1 MEQRHTF
8 LRETSNE
15 INSAT
20 NYPFPPLLAGQK
32 RGIGLGKRIVFFFP
46 GKVCALLTSSF
57 SEDCVFFP
65 QKWPEKKKQLGFF
78 FPVKVENVLT
88 NLSPRLSF
96 FFRVQ
101 EKTAFLL
108 TNAIF
113 SKFVKS

>member
-8 LRETSNE
+8 LRETSNQ

-65 QKWPEKKKQLGFF
+65 GVQKWPEKKTAWFF
-78 FPVKVENVLT
+78 FPVKVEIVLT

-96 FFRVQ
+96 FFQ
-101 EKTAFLL
+101 GPGK
-108 TNAIF
+108 NSIF
-113 SKFVKS
+113 IN